1 MGDDVYT
8 GVWGGGG
15 VGWGGGG
22 VGEEEGLNT
31 NISTF

>member
-8 GVWGGGG
+8 GVWGG

-22 VGEEEGLNT
+22 WFQNT